1 MILIIGLIHFNYI
14 KVVNIYYNNQYFYIV
29 HYLILF
35 NNNIFLLAIVVWIL
49 SGLGVTAGLHRLW
62 SHKSYKA
69 KWPLRFILMLM
80 STIAFEVC

>member
-1 MILIIGLIHFNYI
+1 
-14 KVVNIYYNNQYFYIV
+14 
-29 HYLILF
+29 
-35 NNNIFLLAIVVWIL
+35 L

-80 STIAFEVC
+80 STMAFEVVNIKDI

>member
-1 MILIIGLIHFNYI
+1 MYKLNFLGLSS
-14 KVVNIYYNNQYFYIV
+14 
-29 HYLILF
+29 
-35 NNNIFLLAIVVWIL
+35 WIM

-80 STIAFEVC
+80 STMAFEVVNIKIFKNYQS